1 MNPAMEIARSL
12 ATALDLPLRPGAL
25 LRLRETPRQAG
36 WAGERRAALAG
47 VFRGQG
53 VRGRHVALVDDVM
66 TTGSTAEAAA
76 QALLAAGA
84 LSVIVLAVARTP
96 GRGS

>member
-36 WAGERRAALAG
+36 LGRRERRAALAG

-53 VRGRHVALVDDVM
+53 VPARGVGGRRDDHGQHRRGRRP
-66 TTGSTAEAAA
+66 G
-76 QALLAAGA
+76 LLAAGA